1 VVVGRWGMP
10 ILAIHDEPDVRDM
23 IRTALEV
30 DGLTEII
37 AEDGDEG
44 LATVERFRPCWCCSL
59 CRCRAWMGWNVLRE
73 IRFRG
78 FEVPVIIVSGAP
90 DIALR
95 AQAAGA
101 VAHLSKPSS
110 SPN

>member
-1 VVVGRWGMP
+1 MLLAVQMP
-10 ILAIHDEPDVRDM
+10 
-23 IRTALEV
+23 
-30 DGLTEII
+30 GL
-37 AEDGDEG
+37 D
-44 LATVERFRPCWCCSL
+44 
-59 CRCRAWMGWNVLRE
+59 GWNVLRE

-101 VAHLSKPSS
+101 VAHLSKPFRITELIGLVRRHRRGSG
-110 SPN
+110 